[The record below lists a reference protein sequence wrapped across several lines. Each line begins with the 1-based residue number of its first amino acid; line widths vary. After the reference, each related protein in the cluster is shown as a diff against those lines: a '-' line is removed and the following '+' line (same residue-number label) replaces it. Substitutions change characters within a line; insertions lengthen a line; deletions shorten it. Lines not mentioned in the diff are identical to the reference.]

1 MNNKPKYLQQYNWL
15 VCSISVLAV
24 LLATLYPFDFSGV
37 DNFSLTE
44 LILSFNNFSPFQDQV
59 NNILLFMPLGFSL
72 ARLLQNLKMKS
83 LLQVLFVILGSF
95 SLSLTVEVLQ
105 IFLPSRMPTPADL
118 LNNTLGGFFGFICFY
133 LGNKKSFNMTVEK
146 IKNSRISQSNK
157 QILGFFIGY
166 LFVTLLI
173 SLLWQSTTKLSN
185 WDVNYP
191 LVIGNERTGD
201 KPWQGYISEIHI
213 ADQALSR
220 NQIGQVLRNPSYFD
234 HIGDS
239 LLAHYQFTGKCCYQD
254 KTGQL
259 PKLIWQGNS
268 INQDESQGVFLS
280 ENHWL
285 KTSAPVTK
293 LSQKISQT
301 SEVTISAIVA
311 AAHTEQDGPA
321 RIISISDN
329 SFHRNL
335 TVGQEGNSLDFRIR
349 TPITGENGS
358 ELKLNI
364 SNVFVDTRPHHLV
377 ITYARGTIQVYV
389 DNLQNASSFNLL
401 ELIPKQQRVFYYAL
415 TFIPLGIG
423 LTILTL
429 LAKRRFIFSKIVYSG
444 ILIPSLILE
453 GVLVSESGKNF
464 SIKNL
469 LLGITFT
476 AGTMLLLKARAS
488 QIKLKN

>member
-1 MNNKPKYLQQYNWL
+1 MNHQQKYLQQYNWL
-15 VCSISVLAV
+15 MCSISILAV

-44 LILSFNNFSPFQDQV
+44 LILSFNNSSSFQDQV

-72 ARLLQNLKMKS
+72 ARLLQNLKTKS
-83 LLQVLFVILGSF
+83 LLQVLFVILASF

-118 LNNTLGGFFGFICFY
+118 LNNSLGGFFGFICFY
-133 LGNKKSFNMTVEK
+133 LWNRKSFNMTVER
-146 IKNSRISQSNK
+146 IKTSRVSQSNQ
-157 QILGFFIGY
+157 QILGFFGGY

-173 SLLWQSTTKLSN
+173 SLLWQSTTNLSN

-201 KPWQGYISEIHI
+201 KPWEGYIAEIHI

-220 NQIGQVLRNPSYFD
+220 NQIGQVLTNTNYFD

-239 LLAHYQFTGKCCYQD
+239 LLAHYQFTGKCCNQD
-254 KTGQL
+254 QTGQL
-259 PKLIWQGNS
+259 PKLIWQGDS

-280 ENHWL
+280 NNHWL
-285 KTSAPVTK
+285 KTSAPVTE
-293 LSQKISQT
+293 LSKKISQT

-311 AAHTEQDGPA
+311 TAHTEQDGPA

-329 SFHRNL
+329 SFQRNL

-358 ELKLNI
+358 ELNLNI
-364 SNVFVDTRPHHLV
+364 PNVFVDSKPHHLV
-377 ITYARGTIQVYV
+377 ITYARGTIQVYI
-389 DNLQNASSFNLL
+389 DNLQNVHSFNLL
-401 ELIPKQQRVFYYAL
+401 ELIPKQQRIFYYAL

-423 LTILTL
+423 LTILTFL
-429 LAKRRFIFSKIVYSG
+429 TQRRFIFSKVVYSG
-444 ILIPSLILE
+444 ILFPSLILE
-453 GVLVSESGKNF
+453 VVLVSESGKHF

-469 LLGITFT
+469 LMGITFT
-476 AGTMLLLKARAS
+476 AGTMLFLKARAS
-488 QIKLKN
+488 QVKLKN

>member
-1 MNNKPKYLQQYNWL
+1 MNNQQKYLQPYNWL
-15 VCSISVLAV
+15 LCSISILAV
-24 LLATLYPFDFSGV
+24 FLATLYPFNFSDV
-37 DNFSLTE
+37 DNFSLPE
-44 LILSFNNFSPFQDQV
+44 VILSFNNSSSFQDQV

-72 ARLLQNLKMKS
+72 ARFLQSLKIKSRLQILL
-83 LLQVLFVILGSF
+83 VILASL

-118 LNNTLGGFFGFICFY
+118 LNNTLGGFLGYIGFYIW
-133 LGNKKSFNMTVEK
+133 NKKSFNMTVER
-146 IKNSRISQSNK
+146 IETSRFSQSNQ

-173 SLLWQSTTKLSN
+173 SLLWQSTTNLSN

-191 LVIGNERTGD
+191 LIIGNERTGD

-213 ADQALSR
+213 ADKALSR
-220 NQIGQVLRNPSYFD
+220 NQIGQVLRNSSYFD
-234 HIGDS
+234 NLGDY
-239 LLAHYQFTGKCCYQD
+239 LLVHYQFNEKCCYQD
-254 KTGQL
+254 KTLQL
-259 PKLIWQGNS
+259 PKLIWQGEP
-268 INQDESQGVFLS
+268 INQDGSQGVFLS
-280 ENHWL
+280 NNHWL
-285 KTSAPVTK
+285 QTSAPVTK
-293 LSQKISQT
+293 LSEKISQT
-301 SEVTISAIVA
+301 SEVTISAIVKA
-311 AAHTEQDGPA
+311 ANTEQDGPA

-329 SFHRNL
+329 SFRRNL

-364 SNVFVDTRPHHLV
+364 PNIFVDTRPHHLV

-389 DNLQNASSFNLL
+389 DNLQNAYSFNLL

-429 LAKRRFIFSKIVYSG
+429 LTKRRFIFSKVIYSG

-469 LLGITFT
+469 LMGITFT